1 MFGIVAVFLA
11 AAFLRIYLVTRD
23 SAPFAYDMGR
33 DLLWSKDI
41 SFYGIPTLI
50 GPAASIWGIYFP
62 PFWFYFL
69 SVPLRIAGGYPLS
82 AVFATSLA
90 IVATGALSYLLFKR
104 ELSKFYALAL
114 AAVLLFSSTLINIST
129 FVFHANML
137 PILTL
142 GFIYFSQ
149 KAVTKNA
156 YAAVPAVFLVG
167 LMYSADPAPAVVMT
181 FVVVAVFLYFRLY
194 KLENFKKLL
203 AASLAAYTIPL
214 SPNILFEIRNNF
226 PQTQA
231 LLAYFRGENSSLSGQ
246 LPFLERLANRVDVYL
261 DFFKASFAPETP
273 VAGFLLVIVAFGIYR
288 FFKNHR
294 KNTDLAHLLKINLLI
309 VIVSFLVMTFIFTV
323 EIKNWYLYGLTIPF
337 AFLIIFALAIFK
349 RKTVFAILIIYLL
362 ANLLPF
368 FQNKRAQNAKSDPAT
383 LSNQMAAINYIYGDK
398 RSGDFAVYIFT
409 PSIYDHHWQYLFW
422 WQGAKIGKGLP
433 ADFAYLPDQP
443 DYVRNKNIYAPNPQ
457 KSNLVYLVIENS
469 VENEFY
475 TKSQWL
481 KNFQDFKLISQKDI
495 KGAITVQKR
504 QK

>member
-1 MFGIVAVFLA
+1 MLAFFLTVVVAA
-11 AAFLRIYLVTRD
+11 TLRIYLIARD
-23 SAPFAYDMGR
+23 SVPLAYDMGR

-69 SVPLRIAGGYPLS
+69 GVPLRISGGHPLS

-129 FVFHANML
+129 FAFHANML

-142 GFIYFSQ
+142 GFIYFAA

-181 FVVVAVFLYFRLY
+181 FVAIAVFLYFGLY
-194 KLENFKKLL
+194 KLENFKKIL
-203 AASLAAYTIPL
+203 ATLAAYTLPL

-231 LLAYFRGENSSLSGQ
+231 LLAYFRGENPSLSGQ
-246 LPFLERLANRVDVYL
+246 LPFLERLANRVDVYF
-261 DFFKASFAPETP
+261 DFFKASFAPQTP
-273 VAGFLLVIVAFGIYR
+273 VAGFLLLTLAFGIYH
-288 FFKNHR
+288 FFKNHQ
-294 KNTDLAHLLKINLLI
+294 KNTDLAPLMKINLLVI
-309 VIVSFLVMTFIFTV
+309 IVSFLVMTFIFTV

-349 RKTVFAILIIYLL
+349 RRTVFAILIIYLL

-368 FQNKRAQNAKSDPAT
+368 FQNKRAQNAQSDPAT
-383 LSNQMAAINYIYGDK
+383 LSNQLAAINYIYGDK
-398 RSGDFAVYIFT
+398 NGDDFAVYIFT

-422 WQGAKIGKGLP
+422 WQGVQIGKGLP

-443 DYVRNKNIYAPNPQ
+443 DYVRNKNIYASRPQ

-469 VENEFY
+469 AENEFY

-481 KNFQDFKLISQKDI
+481 KNFQDAKLISQKDI
-495 KGAITVQKR
+495 NGAITVQKR